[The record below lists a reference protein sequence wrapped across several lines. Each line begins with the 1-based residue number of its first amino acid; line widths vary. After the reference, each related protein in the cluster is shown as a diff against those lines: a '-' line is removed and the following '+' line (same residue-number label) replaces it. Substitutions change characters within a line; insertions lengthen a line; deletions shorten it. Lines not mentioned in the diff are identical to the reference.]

1 MEESRSRRVGLGRRF
16 WRGIDTTRRVMVNV
30 LFLAVLVGAVALL
43 ASGGRPKV
51 PSSCALVIA
60 PKGTIVEQLEGNPLD
75 RLSREVMG
83 GQAAETLLKDLVDA
97 MAQARDDRRVKAVVL
112 DLSELASAG
121 FTKLEDLKESL
132 EKLRAA
138 GKPVLATADMYNQ
151 YGYYLA
157 AHADEVWLNPMGM
170 VLIEGF
176 SRYARF
182 YREGLD
188 RLGVEW
194 HVFRVGEYKSAVEPY
209 LRSDMSP
216 AAKEANLA
224 YLTDLW
230 GSYLRDVAAARN
242 TTAEKLQDFIDR
254 YPEHL
259 EAAGGDGAQA
269 ALAAGLVDR
278 VAPRDELRQRLIEL
292 VGEDTKKH
300 TFNQIG
306 HDAYLQAA
314 GGDRFGHKAKGDLV
328 AVVVAKGVISNGTR
342 PPGQIGGDSTAAL
355 IRQARHTKGV
365 KAIVL
370 RVDSPGGSGFA
381 SEVIRRELELARA
394 AGTVVVASMGS
405 VAASGGY
412 WISMG
417 ADEVWASPNTIT
429 GSIGIFGMFPTI
441 EKPLARYLGVHVD
454 GVGTTRLAG
463 ALRLDRALDPA
474 VAQAIQTMINDGY
487 GDFLNVVAAARKM
500 SPEAVNRVGRGR
512 VWSGARAQELGLVDH
527 LGSLDDAI
535 TAAAS
540 RAGLGEKYAVRVIEK
555 ELSWKEK
562 LLLGGLAQ
570 VAALIGGEVVTST
583 TVAPLLAFART
594 IAASDVELATLAA
607 EHGILAYAHVPRE

>member
-1 MEESRSRRVGLGRRF
+1 MEESHSQRVGLGRRI
-16 WRGIDTTRRVMVNV
+16 WRGIDTTRRVVINLV
-30 LFLAVLVGAVALL
+30 FLAVAVGAVALL
-43 ASGGRPKV
+43 GSGGRAKV
-51 PSSCALVIA
+51 PASCALVIA

-83 GQAAETLLKDLVDA
+83 APAAETLLKDLVDA
-97 MAQARDDRRVKAVVL
+97 MAQARDDRRIKVVVL
-112 DLSELASAG
+112 DLSGLASAG
-121 FTKLEDLKESL
+121 FTKLEDLKEAL
-132 EKLRAA
+132 GKLRAA

-151 YGYYLA
+151 YSYYLA

-170 VLIEGF
+170 VLLEGF

-182 YREGLD
+182 YRDGLD

-224 YLTDLW
+224 YLNDLW
-230 GSYLRDVAAARN
+230 GSYRRDVAAARN
-242 TTAEKLQDFIDR
+242 ITPEKLQDLIDR

-259 EAAGGDGAQA
+259 AAAGGDGAQV

-278 VAPRDELRQRLIEL
+278 VAPRDELRRRIIEL
-292 VGEDTKKH
+292 AGEDAKRH
-300 TFNQIG
+300 TFNQIAMR
-306 HDAYLQAA
+306 DYLKAV
-314 GGDRFGHKAKGDLV
+314 GKDRFGQKAKGDLI
-328 AVVVAKGVISNGTR
+328 AVVVAKGAISDGTR

-381 SEVIRRELELARA
+381 SEVIRRELEVARA
-394 AGTVVVASMGS
+394 DGTVVVASMGS

-429 GSIGIFGMFPTI
+429 GSIGIFAMFPTI
-441 EKPLARYLGVHVD
+441 EKPLAKYLGVHVD

-463 ALRLDRALDPA
+463 ALRPDRGLDPA

-500 SPEAVNRVGRGR
+500 TPEAVDRVGRGR
-512 VWSGARAQELGLVDH
+512 VWSGQRAFELGLVDH

-535 TAAAS
+535 KAAAS
-540 RAGLGEKYAVRVIEK
+540 RAGLGEKYAVRFIES
-555 ELSWKEK
+555 ERSWKEK
-562 LLLGGLAQ
+562 LLLGGLAR
-570 VAALIGGEVVTST
+570 VAALIGGEVATSRT
-583 TVAPLLAFART
+583 AAPLLALART
-594 IAASDVELATLAA
+594 VAVGDAELAALAA
-607 EHGILAYAHVPRE
+607 QHGILAYAHVPHE